1 MITNKHIRQ
10 LKEAIDKI
18 NPIENECWSALKQT
32 AFYRKL
38 DKNEYFSGEGEFP
51 KEFGFICNGIIRV
64 FYLSENGEEWNKYFF
79 KDNDFIAASLDPNK
93 KSPTNLQALTS
104 VTLIC
109 IPYPRFAEL
118 LGNFPQ
124 FNAFF
129 QKLILNYLEK
139 KQEKEIRF
147 LSNKTTDN
155 YLYFREN
162 YPDFENIIPH
172 YHIASYLGI
181 TPTQLSRI
189 RKKLKKDQSH

>member
-1 MITNKHIRQ
+1 MIANKHIRQ
-10 LKEAIDKI
+10 LKKAIDKI
-18 NPIENECWSALKQT
+18 NPIENECWSVLKQI

-38 DKNEYFSGEGEFP
+38 DKNEYFSREGEFP

-79 KDNDFIAASLDPNK
+79 RENDFIAAGPDPDK
-93 KSPTNLQALTS
+93 ESPTNLQALTS

-109 IPYPRFAEL
+109 FPYPKFTEL
-118 LGNFPQ
+118 LRKFARL
-124 FNAFF
+124 NAFF
-129 QKLILNYLEK
+129 QKLTLDYLEK

-162 YPDFENIIPH
+162 YPDLEGTIPH